1 MSIQMPSE
9 ESGQEGRAPRVVPA
23 LFQSCKMETPSP
35 GHNRATLVGEGD
47 VCHEL
52 PRGQVLAGGLILH
65 LSLELE
71 KSCQG
76 IKLFFLDYVT
86 WQVLLGHISQAH
98 IA

>member
-1 MSIQMPSE
+1 MSIQMPPE
-9 ESGQEGRAPRVVPA
+9 ESGQEGRAPGVVPA

-65 LSLELE
+65 LSLELD
-71 KSCQG
+71 KTPGLCDLAG
-76 IKLFFLDYVT
+76 LV
-86 WQVLLGHISQAH
+86 GHISQAH